1 MPDQGDVAQRRL
13 AEIWSSH
20 QGSAEQTQSPGADAN
35 PVRGRHEALIVRLGD
50 ELAEHSRKLGPIDP
64 QTVDARV
71 ALGVAQLDGGHV
83 TDAVPLLEHA
93 INTIDPAD
101 AAAAGRLATAKAA
114 LARAYLKQRRVR
126 LAIGLYESLLSDT
139 SGVSTEEQ
147 RWGYRTKLAV
157 AHRAGGNGT
166 AAIDQLEG
174 LVAELDGRDD
184 ARVHLV
190 DALVELATTHVV
202 TRGAADG
209 VQLYE
214 RALPLAIEVHGA
226 EHRTTLSV
234 RLLLAEAHQQANES
248 TQAIGTYEQLI
259 SDAEL
264 ALGPHDKLSA
274 QAQSELTVLLRA
286 RS

>member
-20 QGSAEQTQSPGADAN
+20 QGSVEQTRLPEADAD

-64 QTVDARV
+64 QTVDAQV

-101 AAAAGRLATAKAA
+101 AAAAGRLATANAA
-114 LARAYLKQRRVR
+114 LARAYLKQRRLR

-147 RWGYRTKLAV
+147 RWGYRTKLAI
-157 AHRAGGNGT
+157 AHRADGSGT
-166 AAIDQLEG
+166 AAVAQLEA

-184 ARVHLV
+184 AKVHLV

-202 TRGAADG
+202 TGSAADG
-209 VQLYE
+209 AQLYE
-214 RALPLAIEVHGA
+214 RVLPLAVEVHGA
-226 EHRTTLSV
+226 EHRTTLNM
-234 RLLLAEAHQQANES
+234 RLLLAEAYQQANES

-264 ALGPHDKLSA
+264 ALGPHNKLSA

-286 RS
+286 RR